1 MSAPLRCAAA
11 VATCL
16 LLVLA
21 TAPSATAAL
30 PNKKAWVDDVAAAM
44 DGSHRQLDRRLEQ
57 GGSRLAINFD
67 IDNTTLASHYDP
79 GAAVRRVL
87 RYATYADSHGVSILF
102 NTARLTGGGRMTK
115 AKQALRRAGYPVAG
129 ICGRRDGEGLVH
141 SKTRCRRHYVDL
153 GYTLVANVGN
163 RATDF
168 EGGYYERAYRLPNY
182 DNQLT

>member
-30 PNKKAWVDDVAAAM
+30 PSKKAWVDDVAAAM

-79 GAAVRRVL
+79 GAAVRSGIL
-87 RYATYADSHGVSILF
+87 RPD
-102 NTARLTGGGRMTK
+102 
-115 AKQALRRAGYPVAG
+115 
-129 ICGRRDGEGLVH
+129 D
-141 SKTRCRRHYVDL
+141 
-153 GYTLVANVGN
+153 
-163 RATDF
+163 
-168 EGGYYERAYRLPNY
+168 
-182 DNQLT
+182 